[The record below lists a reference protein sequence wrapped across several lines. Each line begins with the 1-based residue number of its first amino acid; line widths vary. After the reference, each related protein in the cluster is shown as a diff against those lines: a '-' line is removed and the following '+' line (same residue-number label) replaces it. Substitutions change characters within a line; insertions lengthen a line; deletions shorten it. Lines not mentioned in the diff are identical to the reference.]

1 MSALEMGDPQMDSMA
16 SAEPEEDPA
25 PSLPPDTISAADLVG
40 VLDDMLCCEHA
51 WYGSSPL
58 AHSLF
63 RLDWLHAIPDIRP
76 LELRAP
82 LLAAVKSASAVRA
95 LVLRGDV
102 AEEEDFVP
110 SVSGL
115 NLQEH
120 TSEVEVAKQLMAAE
134 EATQLRLTALKA
146 GGEAGGEAG
155 AEAGAE
161 VEAPEALEAVLSRL
175 RFRRGLLTALTA
187 MLRPNAK
194 AAELAR
200 KMLAFA
206 TAQLASMRASEPL
219 GTPRDA
225 LVCFD
230 GRASKKLMG
239 SAPQRKPPLL
249 PRADAFTAS
258 EALLSRLRA
267 VCAVSD
273 VAEYDGLLSW
283 LASVAGPK
291 ACVLTRSCS
300 QLLGVAEERGG
311 PPLRP
316 PLAPMAWEA
325 VRNFARFAPPRPASP
340 RLARLR
346 PAATLCMHPGCNPM
360 WIRAATP
367 RARCAT

>member
-1 MSALEMGDPQMDSMA
+1 MALRLESEPAGSIIDDLDGVREVWHDVLPLLDAAADELTLGDLLHGQNFHLQEAMSALEMGDPQMDSMA

-206 TAQLASMRASEPL
+206 TAQLVSMRASEPL

-239 SAPQRKPPLL
+239 SAPQRKVCHTGIQ
-249 PRADAFTAS
+249 PRT
-258 EALLSRLRA
+258 SRLADR
-267 VCAVSD
+267 VP
-273 VAEYDGLLSW
+273 G
-283 LASVAGPK
+283 
-291 ACVLTRSCS
+291 RS
-300 QLLGVAEERGG
+300 
-311 PPLRP
+311 
-316 PLAPMAWEA
+316 
-325 VRNFARFAPPRPASP
+325 
-340 RLARLR
+340 
-346 PAATLCMHPGCNPM
+346 ATH
-360 WIRAATP
+360 TF
-367 RARCAT
+367 

>member
-1 MSALEMGDPQMDSMA
+1 MMALRLENEPAGSIIDDLDGVQEVWHDVLPLLDAAATELTLGDLLHGEGFHLQEAMSALEMGDPQMDSMA
-16 SAEPEEDPA
+16 SAEPEDDPA

-63 RLDWLHAIPDIRP
+63 RLDWLHAIPEIRP

-82 LLAAVKSASAVRA
+82 LLAAVKSAAAVRA

-146 GGEAGGEAG
+146 GGEAGAEAG
-155 AEAGAE
+155 AEAGGE

-206 TAQLASMRASEPL
+206 TAQA
-219 GTPRDA
+219 GT
-225 LVCFD
+225 
-230 GRASKKLMG
+230 
-239 SAPQRKPPLL
+239 
-249 PRADAFTAS
+249 
-258 EALLSRLRA
+258 
-267 VCAVSD
+267 
-273 VAEYDGLLSW
+273 
-283 LASVAGPK
+283 
-291 ACVLTRSCS
+291 
-300 QLLGVAEERGG
+300 
-311 PPLRP
+311 
-316 PLAPMAWEA
+316 
-325 VRNFARFAPPRPASP
+325 
-340 RLARLR
+340 
-346 PAATLCMHPGCNPM
+346 
-360 WIRAATP
+360 
-367 RARCAT
+367 

>member
-1 MSALEMGDPQMDSMA
+1 MALRLESEPAGSIIDDLDGVREVWHDVLPLLDAAADELTLGDLLHGQNFHLQEAMSALEMGDPQMDSMA

-155 AEAGAE
+155 AEAGGE

-206 TAQLASMRASEPL
+206 TAQVCDIVDACTCTCTCGALPRIASCTASCIASYITRAPL
-219 GTPRDA
+219 PRRSWRR
-225 LVCFD
+225 C
-230 GRASKKLMG
+230 
-239 SAPQRKPPLL
+239 APQSRWAR
-249 PRADAFTAS
+249 RATHWSAS
-258 EALLSRLRA
+258 T
-267 VCAVSD
+267 
-273 VAEYDGLLSW
+273 G
-283 LASVAGPK
+283 
-291 ACVLTRSCS
+291 
-300 QLLGVAEERGG
+300 
-311 PPLRP
+311 
-316 PLAPMAWEA
+316 
-325 VRNFARFAPPRPASP
+325 APPRSSWARRRSASRRCCRAPMPSPP
-340 RLARLR
+340 RRRYSA
-346 PAATLCMHPGCNPM
+346 GCGP
-360 WIRAATP
+360 
-367 RARCAT
+367 CAP